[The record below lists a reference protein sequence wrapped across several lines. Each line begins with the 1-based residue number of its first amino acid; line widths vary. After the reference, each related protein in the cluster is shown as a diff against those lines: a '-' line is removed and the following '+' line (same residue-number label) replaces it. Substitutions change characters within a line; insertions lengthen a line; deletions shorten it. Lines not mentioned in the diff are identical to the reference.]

1 MVFNVLEREKKK
13 NPYPWI
19 PKRGEN
25 TKRFADDTIIYV
37 ENPKVVTKKNETE

>member
-37 ENPKVVTKKNETE
+37 ENPKVVTKKNETK